1 MDTRV
6 IVLSIKSLEQQIKS
20 VSLPRNASV
29 LELKA
34 KIQIKFD
41 IEETRQRLIFQGKV
55 LKDGKHLSD
64 YDNLDDGKIIHLVV
78 RPIGTPHNPNNDEPS
93 RNTTRP
99 TTTRQLSEGYAVI
112 TLDASMNDLPLG
124 QSLMSSLMNNL
135 LPPPSS
141 PSQTRPTGLLHALRS
156 LNGTSTSIRDF
167 VRQER
172 RNGLDGLLDIMSTRP
187 SSITLP
193 VPSSVEMRLSRTLS
207 YIREIRSLLDTP
219 ITETDNNRPNQIR
232 HSSIQ
237 AIRESRELLQSVG
250 RNNHAAQVGLVLEE
264 LANLTTVLAPWL
276 TNMAQSLR
284 TDDNGRT
291 SNQQLSHVLRTARIV
306 QILSLI
312 HHFLGSVLSTV
323 ETEGGVRT
331 TYTTTR
337 DTIPETWSSNNN
349 RIPSSSSTSSSS
361 SSSAPKRKQDDND
374 EQGSSSSKKVKE

>member
-34 KIQIKFD
+34 KIQIQFD

-64 YDNLDDGKIIHLVV
+64 YDNLDDGKVIHLVI

-99 TTTRQLSEGYAVI
+99 TARQLSEGYAVI

-124 QSLMSSLMNNL
+124 QSLMSSIMNNL
-135 LPPPSS
+135 SPSSS

-219 ITETDNNRPNQIR
+219 ITE
-232 HSSIQ
+232 
-237 AIRESRELLQSVG
+237 
-250 RNNHAAQVGLVLEE
+250 
-264 LANLTTVLAPWL
+264 
-276 TNMAQSLR
+276 
-284 TDDNGRT
+284 
-291 SNQQLSHVLRTARIV
+291 
-306 QILSLI
+306 
-312 HHFLGSVLSTV
+312 
-323 ETEGGVRT
+323 
-331 TYTTTR
+331 
-337 DTIPETWSSNNN
+337 
-349 RIPSSSSTSSSS
+349 
-361 SSSAPKRKQDDND
+361 
-374 EQGSSSSKKVKE
+374 SKLFF